1 MIDKVHITGDSIL
14 LGHYTVFSGKQLL
27 KYHVQGKAVQEETK
41 VPHTDTAAISNVS
54 KYLPVIM
61 AQHPR

>member
-41 VPHTDTAAISNVS
+41 VPHKDTAAI
-54 KYLPVIM
+54 
-61 AQHPR
+61 